1 VKTIIVVR
9 HAEAEH
15 QPGGD
20 PSLTPDGRARALE
33 LSRVLGDT
41 QLTSVYTTHYQRNR
55 QTVAP
60 LPRHAGDKPMVI
72 DEIPA
77 ILAALRAEPW
87 GATALVVGHSNTVP
101 DLIRGLTGTALP
113 QTEPIIFDRMWIV
126 TLARDGTASLLRL
139 HYGATVSPAAAA
151 APMPS
156 SPPATP
162 PAPAPATK

>member
-1 VKTIIVVR
+1 MKTIIVVR

-60 LPRHAGDKPMVI
+60 LPRHAGDKPTVI

-101 DLIRGLTGTALP
+101 DLIRGLTGTA
-113 QTEPIIFDRMWIV
+113 
-126 TLARDGTASLLRL
+126 SLLRL